1 MQAIIKNTRYTEAQN
16 TLAELTGAFNAA
28 TAEESRLLGLL
39 AAPAAASFDPLAAGL
54 RLLRGEAAQRTDNTG
69 LNRELAQVRE
79 RLDVLRPAIEQ
90 QRAVVAT
97 VQSELSAAVNAHA
110 QQAHTKSLQGVSDA
124 LEGLRAALAA
134 EAAVRAGIEAAGYR
148 CSLEAVAEPELSFAD
163 TQSAASR
170 LLGDVTRRLEVE
182 RLRTAGP
189 VNIRLLVE
197 GTGFGDG
204 GDVVKLAGPDAAHVV
219 GLGHGEATQAKPGK
233 APRPLAGNA
242 EPERVLS

>member
-39 AAPAAASFDPLAAGL
+39 AAPAETFDPLAAGL
-54 RLLRGEAAQRTDNTG
+54 RLLRGESAQRSDTTG
-69 LNRELAQVRE
+69 LNRELTAVRE
-79 RLDVLRPAIEQ
+79 RMDTLRPAVEA
-90 QRAVVAT
+90 QRAAVAA
-97 VQSELSAAVNAHA
+97 VQSELSAAVNAQA
-110 QQAHTKSLQGVSDA
+110 QPAHTKSLQGVADA

-134 EAAVRAGIEAAGYR
+134 EAAVRGSIEAAGYR

-170 LLGDVTRRLEVE
+170 LLRDVTRRLEVE
-182 RLRTAGP
+182 RLRTGGA
-189 VNIRLLVE
+189 VSIRLLVE

>member
-16 TLAELTGAFNAA
+16 TLAELSAAFNAA
-28 TAEESRLLGLL
+28 TAEESRLLSAL
-39 AAPAAASFDPLAAGL
+39 AAPAETFDPLAAGL

-148 CSLEAVAEPELSFAD
+148 CSLEAVAEPELNFAD
-163 TQSAASR
+163 TQSAVSR
-170 LLGDVTRRLEVE
+170 LLRDVGRSLEVQ
-182 RLRTAGP
+182 RLRTGGP
-189 VNIRLLVE
+189 VNVRLLVD

-204 GDVVKLAGPDAAHVV
+204 GDVVRLAGADAAHVV
-219 GLGHGEATQAKPGK
+219 AMGHGEPTQAKPSK
-233 APRPLAGNA
+233 APRPVAATA
-242 EPERVLS
+242 EAILS

>member
-16 TLAELTGAFNAA
+16 TLAELSAAFNAA

-90 QRAVVAT
+90 QRAVVAA
-97 VQSELSAAVNAHA
+97 VQSELSAAVNAQA
-110 QQAHTKSLQGVSDA
+110 QPAHTKSLQGVADA

-134 EAAVRAGIEAAGYR
+134 EAAVRGSIEAAGYR
-148 CSLEAVAEPELSFAD
+148 CSLEAEPELSFAD
-163 TQSAASR
+163 TQSAACR
-170 LLGDVTRRLEVE
+170 LLRDVTRRLEVE
-182 RLRTAGP
+182 RLRTGGA
-189 VNIRLLVE
+189 VSIRLLVE

-219 GLGHGEATQAKPGK
+219 GLGHGEQTQAKPSK
-233 APRPLAGNA
+233 TPRPLAATA
-242 EPERVLS
+242 EAILS

>member
-16 TLAELTGAFNAA
+16 TLAELSAAFNAA
-28 TAEESRLLGLL
+28 AAQESRLLSAL
-39 AAPAAASFDPLAAGL
+39 AAPAETFNPLEAGL
-54 RLLRGEAAQRTDNTG
+54 RLLRGEPAQRNDMTG
-69 LNRELAQVRE
+69 LNRELATVRE
-79 RLDVLRPAIEQ
+79 RMDTLRPAIEQ
-90 QRAVVAT
+90 QRAVVAA
-97 VQSELSAAVNAHA
+97 VQSELSAAVNAQA
-110 QQAHTKSLQGVSDA
+110 QPAHTKAAQGVVDA

-163 TQSAASR
+163 TQSAACR
-170 LLGDVTRRLEVE
+170 LLRDVTRRLEVE

>member
-1 MQAIIKNTRYTEAQN
+1 MQAIIKNTRYTEAQS

-39 AAPAAASFDPLAAGL
+39 AAPAETFDPLAAGL
-54 RLLRGEAAQRTDNTG
+54 RLLRGEPAQRNDMTG
-69 LNRELAQVRE
+69 LNRELATVRE
-79 RLDVLRPAIEQ
+79 RMDTLRPAIEQ

-110 QQAHTKSLQGVSDA
+110 QPAHTKSVQAVADA
-124 LEGLRAALAA
+124 LEGLRGALAA
-134 EAAVRAGIEAAGYR
+134 EAAVRGSIEAAGYR

-163 TQSAASR
+163 TQSAACR

-182 RLRTAGP
+182 RLRAGGP
-189 VNIRLLVE
+189 VNVRLLVD

-219 GLGHGEATQAKPGK
+219 GLGHGEQTQAKPSK
-233 APRPLAGNA
+233 TPRPLAATA
-242 EPERVLS
+242 EAILS

>member
-16 TLAELTGAFNAA
+16 TLAELSAAFNAA

-97 VQSELSAAVNAHA
+97 VQSELSAAVNAQA
-110 QQAHTKSLQGVSDA
+110 QPAHTKAAQGVVDA

-134 EAAVRAGIEAAGYR
+134 EAAVRGSIEAAGYQ
-148 CSLEAVAEPELSFAD
+148 CSLEAVAEPELNFAD

-170 LLGDVTRRLEVE
+170 LLRDVTRRLEVE
-182 RLRTAGP
+182 RLRTGGP
-189 VNIRLLVE
+189 VTVRLLVD

-219 GLGHGEATQAKPGK
+219 GLGHGEQTQAKPSK
-233 APRPLAGNA
+233 TPRPLAATA
-242 EPERVLS
+242 EAILS

>member
-39 AAPAAASFDPLAAGL
+39 AAPAETFDPLAAGL
-54 RLLRGEAAQRTDNTG
+54 RLLRGESAQRSDTTG

-97 VQSELSAAVNAHA
+97 VQSELSAAVNAQA
-110 QQAHTKSLQGVSDA
+110 QPAHTKSLQGVADA

-134 EAAVRAGIEAAGYR
+134 EAAVRGSIEAAGYR
-148 CSLEAVAEPELSFAD
+148 CSLEAEPELSFAD

-170 LLGDVTRRLEVE
+170 LLRDVTRRLEVE
-182 RLRTAGP
+182 RLRTGGQ
-189 VNIRLLVE
+189 VRVRLLVD

-219 GLGHGEATQAKPGK
+219 GLGHGEHTQAKPSK
-233 APRPLAGNA
+233 TPRPLAATA
-242 EPERVLS
+242 EAILS

>member
-16 TLAELTGAFNAA
+16 TLAELSAAFNAA

-90 QRAVVAT
+90 QRAVVAA
-97 VQSELSAAVNAHA
+97 VQSELSAAVNAQA
-110 QQAHTKSLQGVSDA
+110 QPAHTKSLQGVADA

-134 EAAVRAGIEAAGYR
+134 EAAVRGSIEAAGYR

-170 LLGDVTRRLEVE
+170 LLRDVTRRLEVE
-182 RLRTAGP
+182 RLRAGGQ
-189 VNIRLLVE
+189 VHVRLLVE
-197 GTGFGDG
+197 GTGFGDL
-204 GDVVKLAGPDAAHVV
+204 GDVVKIDGPDAAHVLA
-219 GLGHGEATQAKPGK
+219 LGHGEHTTAKLGK
-233 APRPLAGNA
+233 LPRLRESIAL
-242 EPERVLS
+242 VLG